1 MLQYGI
7 DRFPLTPMS
16 GRPLNDIT
24 RQDQTLAR
32 LTAAAHEL
40 MALDRAFKKLIPP
53 AMGEACRAVRIRDDE
68 LVIHADNGIVAARL
82 RMTAPGLLPQLA
94 QQGYPASK
102 VRVKVA
108 LQLVRVKKPKTLAI
122 SETALDG
129 MEQASGCIGHPDV
142 KRALQRLIA
151 RQRRG

>member
-1 MLQYGI
+1 
-7 DRFPLTPMS
+7 
-16 GRPLNDIT
+16 
-24 RQDQTLAR
+24 
-32 LTAAAHEL
+32 

-53 AMGEACRAVRIRDDE
+53 AMAEACRAVRIRDDE

-102 VRVKVA
+102 VKVKVA
-108 LQLVRVKKPKTLAI
+108 LQIVRPKKPKSLAI

-129 MEQASGCIGHPDV
+129 MEQAASSIDNPMV
-142 KRALQRLIA
+142 RAAVARLIA

>member
-1 MLQYGI
+1 
-7 DRFPLTPMS
+7 MS
-16 GRPLNDIT
+16 GRPLKDIA
-24 RQDQTLAR
+24 RQDQTLAL
-32 LTAAAHEL
+32 LTAAAREL

-53 AMGEACRAVRIRDDE
+53 AMAEACRAVRIRDDE

-102 VRVKVA
+102 VKVKVA
-108 LQLVRVKKPKTLAI
+108 LQIVRPKKPKSLAI

-129 MEQASGCIGHPDV
+129 MEQAASSIDNPMV
-142 KRALQRLIA
+142 RAAVARLIA

>member
-1 MLQYGI
+1 
-7 DRFPLTPMS
+7 MS

-32 LTAAAHEL
+32 LSAAAHEL

-129 MEQASGCIGHPDV
+129 MEAAADSIGHPEV
-142 KRALQRLIA
+142 RRALARLIA
-151 RQRRG
+151 HQRRG